1 MFLDHAY
8 WCLHQIHEVI
18 FTNPEGEARG
28 VGEYYRVCLDEDTSR
43 HDLTVLYPTDIA
55 TYLQPLQHTRVPLPV
70 NPRLFQQ
77 LSLDL

>member
-1 MFLDHAY
+1 MNCVRDM
-8 WCLHQIHEVI
+8 VI
-18 FTNPEGEARG
+18 SSEFFNISSYTRL
-28 VGEYYRVCLDEDTSR
+28 VCLDEDTSR
-43 HDLTVLYPTDIA
+43 HDLTVLYPTHIA